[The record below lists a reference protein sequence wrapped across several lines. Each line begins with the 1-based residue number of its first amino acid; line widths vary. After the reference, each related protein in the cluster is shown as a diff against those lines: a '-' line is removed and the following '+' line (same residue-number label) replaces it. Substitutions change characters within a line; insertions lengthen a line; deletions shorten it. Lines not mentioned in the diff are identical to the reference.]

1 MCSICNCFPCHGGTA
16 CAKPIYTCGCCGEGI
31 CEGERYYQVGK
42 SYFHKDCLAENY
54 CNEELLALFGATPRV
69 ATREEIVI
77 RIVGVANGKKD

>member
-1 MCSICNCFPCHGGTA
+1 MCNIFNCFSSSAHGVRSDA
-16 CAKPIYTCGCCGEGI
+16 AIFVCESCGEEI
-31 CEGERYYQVGK
+31 CEGERYYQVGR

-77 RIVGVANGKKD
+77 RIVGVANGK